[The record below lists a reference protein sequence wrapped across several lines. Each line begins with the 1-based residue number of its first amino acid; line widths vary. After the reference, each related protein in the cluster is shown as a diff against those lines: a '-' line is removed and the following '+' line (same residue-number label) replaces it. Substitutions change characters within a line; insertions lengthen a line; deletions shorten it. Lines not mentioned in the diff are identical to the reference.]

1 MPDLGAVAGGTSE
14 QDADAVTVQ
23 WVGSGQNLLPSADV
37 VPQAPAVLASV
48 EAMIPGR
55 AVQRLSAGR
64 GVGRRAEQVAP
75 PRGLH
80 YGAGLA
86 PPAPLPPLPAPER
99 SACINQ
105 RRRRLPR
112 GPP

>member
-55 AVQRLSAGR
+55 AVQRLAPWRLVCRRPQQLAPHERLHDCAGPGPRHALPPQAGR
-64 GVGRRAEQVAP
+64 GG
-75 PRGLH
+75 
-80 YGAGLA
+80 
-86 PPAPLPPLPAPER
+86 
-99 SACINQ
+99 S
-105 RRRRLPR
+105 
-112 GPP
+112 